1 MITTQD
7 LFNIVGNKIS
17 NEMGKSIIR
26 NSFPPQIAEQMC
38 NAIDCN
44 EKAELL
50 QKLSEWQESQ
60 KRQQQ
65 AIQSFLQPYYSR

>member
-60 KRQQQ
+60 KRQQL
-65 AIQSFLQPYYSR
+65 AIQSFLQQYYSR

>member
-7 LFNIVGNKIS
+7 LFNIIGNKIS
-17 NEMGKSIIR
+17 NVVGKSIIR
-26 NSFPPQIAEQMC
+26 NNFPPQIAEQMC

-50 QKLSEWQESQ
+50 QKLTEWQEFQ
-60 KRQQQ
+60 NRQQQ
-65 AIQSFLQPYYSR
+65 AIQSFLQQYYNR

>member
-1 MITTQD
+1 MITVQD
-7 LFNIVGNKIS
+7 LFNIVGGKMS

-44 EKAELL
+44 EKAELV
-50 QKLSEWQESQ
+50 QKLNEWQESQ
-60 KRQQQ
+60 IRQQQ
-65 AIQSFLQPYYSR
+65 AVQSFLQQYYNR

>member
-26 NSFPPQIAEQMC
+26 DSFPPQIAKQMC
-38 NAIDCN
+38 NAIDSN

-50 QKLSEWQESQ
+50 QKLTEWQEFQ
-60 KRQQQ
+60 NKQQQ
-65 AIQSFLQPYYSR
+65 VIQSFLQQYYNK

>member
-1 MITTQD
+1 MVTTQD
-7 LFNIVGNKIS
+7 LFNIISGKIS

-50 QKLSEWQESQ
+50 QKLSEWQEYQ
-60 KRQQQ
+60 NRQ
-65 AIQSFLQPYYSR
+65 

>member
-7 LFNIVGNKIS
+7 LFNIIGNKIS

-50 QKLSEWQESQ
+50 KKVSEWQESQ
-60 KRQQQ
+60 KRN
-65 AIQSFLQPYYSR
+65 ADILPVRPSRR

>member
-1 MITTQD
+1 MITVQD
-7 LFNIVGNKIS
+7 LFNIIGGKIS
-17 NEMGKSIIR
+17 NEMGKTIIR

-50 QKLSEWQESQ
+50 QKLREWQESQ
-60 KRQQQ
+60 NKQQQ
-65 AIQSFLQPYYSR
+65 AIQSFLQQYYNR

>member
-1 MITTQD
+1 MITVQD
-7 LFNIVGNKIS
+7 LFNIIGGKIS

-50 QKLSEWQESQ
+50 QKLDEWQESQ
-60 KRQQQ
+60 NKQQQ
-65 AIQSFLQPYYSR
+65 TIQSFLQQYYNR

>member
-1 MITTQD
+1 MVTTQD
-7 LFNIVGNKIS
+7 LFNIISGKIA

-50 QKLSEWQESQ
+50 QKLSEWQEYQ
-60 KRQQQ
+60 NRQQQ
-65 AIQSFLQPYYSR
+65 AIQSFLQQYYNR

>member
-1 MITTQD
+1 MITVQD
-7 LFNIVGNKIS
+7 LFNIVSGKMS

-50 QKLSEWQESQ
+50 QKLNEWQESQ
-60 KRQQQ
+60 IRQQQ
-65 AIQSFLQPYYSR
+65 AVQSFLQQYYNR

>member
-1 MITTQD
+1 MITVQD
-7 LFNIVGNKIS
+7 LFNIIGGKIS

-50 QKLSEWQESQ
+50 QKLDEWQESQ
-60 KRQQQ
+60 NKQQQ
-65 AIQSFLQPYYSR
+65 AIQSFLQQYYNR

>member
-26 NSFPPQIAEQMC
+26 NSFPPQIAKQMC
-38 NAIDCN
+38 NAIDSN

-50 QKLSEWQESQ
+50 QKLTEWQEFQ
-60 KRQQQ
+60 NKQQQ
-65 AIQSFLQPYYSR
+65 VIQSFLQQYYNK

>member
-7 LFNIVGNKIS
+7 LFNIIGNKIS

-38 NAIDCN
+38 HAIDSN

-65 AIQSFLQPYYSR
+65 AIQSFLQQYYNR

>member
-1 MITTQD
+1 MITVQD
-7 LFNIVGNKIS
+7 LCNIMGNKIT

-26 NSFPPQIAEQMC
+26 NNCPPYIADQIC

-50 QKLSEWQESQ
+50 QRISDWQEAQ
-60 KRQQQ
+60 NRQQQ
-65 AIQSFLQPYYSR
+65 ALQSFLQQYYTK

>member
-17 NEMGKSIIR
+17 NEKGKSIIR

-65 AIQSFLQPYYSR
+65 AIQSFLQQYYSR

>member
-1 MITTQD
+1 MITVQD
-7 LFNIVGNKIS
+7 LFNIVSGKLS

-50 QKLSEWQESQ
+50 QKLNEWQESQ
-60 KRQQQ
+60 IRQQQ
-65 AIQSFLQPYYSR
+65 AVQSFLQQYYNR

>member
-65 AIQSFLQPYYSR
+65 AIQSFLQQYNSR

>member
-44 EKAELL
+44 EEAELL

-65 AIQSFLQPYYSR
+65 AIQSFLQQYYNR

>member
-44 EKAELL
+44 EKTELL

-60 KRQQQ
+60 KRQQL
-65 AIQSFLQPYYSR
+65 AIQSFLQQYYNR